1 MDKSTVEKVINDKIK
16 PALMSHGGD
25 IELLNVEGKKIYV
38 RLTGACGCC
47 PHAHVTL
54 KMGVEQILKDEFP
67 ELDEVVAED

>member
-16 PALMSHGGD
+16 PALESHGGD
-25 IELLNVEGKKIYV
+25 IELLNVEDNKIYV

-47 PHAHVTL
+47 PHAQMTL